1 MWSPPSVWKTHI
13 VKHLEFTPPIDWIL
27 RSYETEQQQRHIHT
41 SVYVKPQ
48 LFYTLLVMAYF
59 PRVLR
64 GRIREISAELSHST
78 TASQCNVQHSHTLV
92 HAPLHTHVN
101 KISQTRKTSF
111 PTTSKRTEALWQ
123 TFDTSTRRLPP
134 FIKAAFCFSQ
144 R

>member
-1 MWSPPSVWKTHI
+1 MCCPPSAWKTHI
-13 VKHLEFTPPIDWIL
+13 VKHLELTPPIDWSL
-27 RSYETEQQQRHIHT
+27 RSYETEQQQQHIHT

-64 GRIREISAELSHST
+64 GRIREISAELSDST
-78 TASQCNVQHSHTLV
+78 TTSQCNVQHSHALA

-101 KISQTRKTSF
+101 KISQIRKAACL
-111 PTTSKRTEALWQ
+111 TTSKHTEALWQ
-123 TFDTSTRRLPP
+123 TFDTLIRRLPP
-134 FIKAAFCFSQ
+134 FIKVVFCFSQ